1 MRKVSSV
8 ALVLACAV
16 GLSTTALPQSA
27 TERLEVHAVAE
38 AGYPGA
44 IEGPSRTPGRTFY
57 LQPDVLLSSRDIK
70 SATAQSSVAGVAG
83 YANVLII
90 FTDEGARKFASITEK
105 LRRRQIAIVIDGVV
119 VSTPMI
125 MEKISGGEAVI
136 YAGFSLEE
144 AKREAQEIVPT
155 Q

>member
-1 MRKVSSV
+1 MRKISSV

-44 IEGPSRTPGRTFY
+44 IEAPSRTPGWTFY

-70 SATAQSSVAGVAG
+70 SATAQSSVAG
-83 YANVLII
+83 YANVLIV

-105 LRRRQIAIVIDGVV
+105 FRRRQIAIVIDGVV
-119 VSTPMI
+119 VSSPKI
-125 MEKISGGEAVI
+125 MEKISGGKAVI
-136 YAGFSLEE
+136 DAGFSLEE
-144 AKREAQEIVPT
+144 AKREAREIVPT